1 MTRRLVDKAA
11 LTISTSI
18 SPAEAEQLQTLMD
31 RKNWSVS
38 VALREAM
45 RAMLASE
52 GIVDR
57 AA

>member
-1 MTRRLVDKAA
+1 MTRRNLVDKAA

-18 SPAEAEQLQTLMD
+18 SPAEAERLQALMN
-31 RKNWSVS
+31 RKNWTVS
-38 VALREAM
+38 EALRESM

-52 GIVDR
+52 GI